1 MSTEPGSR
9 PPEPPPE
16 KGGRGKDW
24 TRALR
29 EAAPYLGI
37 GSSLAAT
44 VLLGL
49 GAGYWLDGKLGTRP
63 YLFLLGGV
71 FGIGASFWQV
81 YKQVMV
87 RKP

>member
-1 MSTEPGSR
+1 MSTEPGEK
-9 PPEPPPE
+9 PPAPSKQEGS
-16 KGGRGKDW
+16 GGDW

-63 YLFLLGGV
+63 FLFLAGGLLGIV
-71 FGIGASFWQV
+71 AAFWQV
-81 YKQVMV
+81 YKLVMV

>member
-1 MSTEPGSR
+1 M
-9 PPEPPPE
+9 
-16 KGGRGKDW
+16 
-24 TRALR
+24 
-29 EAAPYLGI
+29 
-37 GSSLAAT
+37 
-44 VLLGL
+44 LLGL

>member
-1 MSTEPGSR
+1 MSTEPGSG
-9 PPEPPPE
+9 PPQPPE
-16 KGGRGKDW
+16 KEGSGGDW

-49 GAGYWLDGKLGTRP
+49 GAGYWLDRRLGTEP
-63 YLFLLGGV
+63 YLFLAGGV
-71 FGIGASFWQV
+71 LGIVVAFWQV
-81 YKQVMV
+81 YKLVMV

>member
-1 MSTEPGSR
+1 LNEEPERARGPTGQPRDDGSR
-9 PPEPPPE
+9 
-16 KGGRGKDW
+16 DW

-29 EAAPYLGI
+29 EAAPYLSI
-37 GSSLAAT
+37 GSSSAAS

-63 YLFLLGGV
+63 LLFLLGGV
-71 FGIGASFWQV
+71 FGILTALWQV
-81 YKQVMV
+81 YKLVMG

>member
-1 MSTEPGSR
+1 MSTEPGSES
-9 PPEPPPE
+9 PQPPE
-16 KGGRGKDW
+16 KEGRGGDW
-24 TRALR
+24 TQALR

-63 YLFLLGGV
+63 WLFLVGGV
-71 FGIGASFWQV
+71 FGVVAAFWQV
-81 YKQVMV
+81 YKLTMV

>member
-1 MSTEPGSR
+1 M
-9 PPEPPPE
+9 
-16 KGGRGKDW
+16 
-24 TRALR
+24 R

-81 YKQVMV
+81 YKLVMV